1 MMRAITHMA
10 VLQNFIRA
18 NIRMFIPLNTV
29 LFIACMLSGL
39 SAKAQR
45 DIFNW
50 QLSGNGGLVGDRAV
64 LELPDAGSRFASGLR
79 LNRNLGR
86 AWQLG
91 LHASQLD
98 FRNGDQ
104 GLTFSGL
111 SFTYNWDNGALIR
124 QRAFISPFHTIDMGY
139 MARADYREWVIYEE
153 SYAYNFENGLKFR
166 LSDQITAQVSYAV
179 YWQVDEQDVSSSF
192 DQTFL
197 KVWKVGINYHFGAKK
212 VRYKGPT
219 FDASARY
226 TSSDHIP
233 GQSISP
239 ILDLPGNSVPS
250 FDTTRIS
257 PMEPPGDMAL
267 KSEPRAD
274 TTFLYRIDTVYAVK
288 RDTVYLDSTT
298 FSSFSNAESQEQYQA
313 LHERMLYLEGFM
325 KGRMA
330 SDSMRTYVQV
340 SSQSYG
346 TPSYSEEVSVNRE
359 EKIENQPVGGRSM
372 QSGPIAGQTAQT
384 DPALL
389 EILRRQEEQIANQ
402 NLLLRQMQES
412 SAQTAQTT
420 QPRNRMRTQVSP
432 TVMVPLN
439 NPQDSKSEERIA
451 VLEEQIKQLETRLAA
466 QVTLPIPAAQKAENV
481 PIISADTVVN
491 PLPIATAP
499 SPKNPIVGLTP
510 DEVEKSTQKLQ
521 MRTDSINAANAQ
533 RQANAAKA
541 ESQKQNRGTA
551 DSSATGAKSLRAVY
565 PVVFLFGLNKAEVD
579 GGYSDELDRV
589 ANDLNNDGT
598 LKALIT
604 GFTDRSGNAD
614 YNRQLSKRRADSVRE
629 QLLSRGVKPSQV
641 RIAGQGQEN
650 ASGAWSPSDRRVEV
664 VLE

>member
-1 MMRAITHMA
+1 MRAITHMA

-18 NIRMFIPLNTV
+18 NIRMFIPLSTM
-29 LFIACMLSGL
+29 LFMACMLSGL

-111 SFTYNWDNGALIR
+111 SFTYNWDNGSLLK
-124 QRAFISPFHTIDMGY
+124 QRAFISPFHTIDLGY

-166 LSDQITAQVSYAV
+166 LSDHITAQASYAV
-179 YWQVDEQDVSSSF
+179 YWQVDEEDVSSSF

-197 KVWKVGINYHFGAKK
+197 KVWKVGINYHFGARK

-226 TSSDHIP
+226 KDSDHISV
-233 GQSISP
+233 QSISP
-239 ILDLPGNSVPS
+239 ILELPDLSESRV
-250 FDTTRIS
+250 DTS
-257 PMEPPGDMAL
+257 QLNPMGSHMDMAP
-267 KSEPRAD
+267 KSAQQPD
-274 TTFLYRIDTVYAVK
+274 TIFLYRIDTVYAVQ
-288 RDTVYLDSTT
+288 RDTVYLDSAT
-298 FSSFSNAESQEQYQA
+298 FSSLSNAESEERFKA
-313 LHERMLYLEGFM
+313 LNERMLYLEGFM

-330 SDSMRTYVQV
+330 SDSVRTYAQD
-340 SSQSYG
+340 
-346 TPSYSEEVSVNRE
+346 TPRNFGAKSVPDEISVNQGEAMDSQRS
-359 EKIENQPVGGRSM
+359 GG
-372 QSGPIAGQTAQT
+372 QSGSVGIRTAQT

-389 EILRRQEEQIANQ
+389 EILKRQEEQIANQ
-402 NLLLRQMQES
+402 NLLLRQMQQS

-451 VLEEQIKQLETRLAA
+451 VLEEQIRQLESRIAV
-466 QVTLPIPAAQKAENV
+466 QVSPPPPAVQQQPEARVDTNT
-481 PIISADTVVN
+481 SDTVIN

-510 DEVEKSTQKLQ
+510 DEVERSTQKLQ
-521 MRTDSINAANAQ
+521 LRTDSIDAANAQ
-533 RQANAAKA
+533 RQANAANA
-541 ESQKQNRGTA
+541 ESQKQNQGTA
-551 DSSATGAKSLRAVY
+551 DSSATSGESLRAVY

-589 ANDLNNDGT
+589 AYDLNNDAT

-629 QLLSRGVKPSQV
+629 QLLSRGVKPGQV